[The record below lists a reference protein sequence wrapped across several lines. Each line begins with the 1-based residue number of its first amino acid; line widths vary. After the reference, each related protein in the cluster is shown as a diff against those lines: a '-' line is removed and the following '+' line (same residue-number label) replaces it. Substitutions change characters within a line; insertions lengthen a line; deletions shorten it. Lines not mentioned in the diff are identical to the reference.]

1 MSQSMPWIAQEAG
14 IFQKYNLDH
23 QLVFIAASS
32 MVTAAIL
39 SGDAE
44 MTLTGGVG
52 NVRAY
57 VQGAT
62 DLVFIGGVKNVMTQS
77 IVAGGN
83 IKKPEDIK
91 GKQVG
96 VSRIGSNTHY
106 FTIQALRRAGME
118 PGRDFNFL
126 QTGGDPESLAAL
138 LTKKI
143 QVATLTAPS
152 DAKALAEGYHYVV
165 YGPDL
170 KIPYA
175 ATAFVSK
182 RSTLAKRPQV
192 MGRFMRAMAEA
203 ARDAGLEYIAITDHS
218 QSLAM
223 ANGLDERRTL
233 EHARQIRALRDR
245 VEGITVLAGIECDIR
260 PDGSMDLADDC
271 LAELDIVIASVHSAF
286 NQDEAQMTDRLLRAI
301 ACPWVDVLA
310 HPTGRLILKRDGY
323 KYDFDRVA
331 AAAAAAGVAVEI
343 NSQIDRLDLDEH
355 LARRARDRGCKLI
368 IDSDAHSP
376 AALGNTRWGVT
387 TARRA
392 WLTADEVLNTQP
404 LDVFTRSLRRH
415 RTREAR

>member
-1 MSQSMPWIAQEAG
+1 MPLMFVRVVLAILACLCCWPFLASAADKLITIHSARVMSQSMPWIAQEAG
-14 IFQKYNLDH
+14 LFDKYNLDH

-83 IKKPEDIK
+83 IKKPEDVK

-118 PGRDFNFL
+118 PGRDFTFL

-182 RSTLAKRPQV
+182 RSALAKRPQV
-192 MGRFMRAMAEA
+192 MARFMRAMGEA
-203 ARDAGLEYIAITDHS
+203 AKILHTDKEFVYKVMGK
-218 QSLAM
+218 Q
-223 ANGLDERRTL
+223 
-233 EHARQIRALRDR
+233 LR
-245 VEGITVLAGIECDIR
+245 L
-260 PDGSMDLADDC
+260 
-271 LAELDIVIASVHSAF
+271 
-286 NQDEAQMTDRLLRAI
+286 TDRSILDSAYNAEIKALEPRLVLKNEALQAILEEVTATDPRAKNVKPQDMI
-301 ACPWVDVLA
+301 DVS
-310 HPTGRLILKRDGY
+310 ILNEMEKSGF
-323 KYDFDRVA
+323 FD
-331 AAAAAAGVAVEI
+331 
-343 NSQIDRLDLDEH
+343 QLW
-355 LARRARDRGCKLI
+355 ARK
-368 IDSDAHSP
+368 
-376 AALGNTRWGVT
+376 
-387 TARRA
+387 
-392 WLTADEVLNTQP
+392 
-404 LDVFTRSLRRH
+404 
-415 RTREAR
+415 